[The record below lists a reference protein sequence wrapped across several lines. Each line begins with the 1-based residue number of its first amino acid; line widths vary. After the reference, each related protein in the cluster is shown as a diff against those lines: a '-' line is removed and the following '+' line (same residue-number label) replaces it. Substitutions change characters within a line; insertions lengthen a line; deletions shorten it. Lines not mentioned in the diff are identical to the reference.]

1 MLQVYTMSKR
11 PEDRASHPDFASFL
25 NSELVR
31 KRSKDKEKVRDASQL
46 GEEQAGKVEVPKMA
60 LLENPWRK
68 LEKDPWTQE
77 VTVFQA
83 DKY

>member
-1 MLQVYTMSKR
+1 MSKR
-11 PEDRASHPDFASFL
+11 SDDRTSLPDFASFL

-31 KRSKDKEKVRDASQL
+31 TASKDKEKLRAVSQL
-46 GEEQAGKVEVPKMA
+46 GEEQAGQKEVPEMA